1 MQLYELA
8 ATEMARGVR
17 AGEFSAS
24 EVLESCLGRIEEG
37 EGALA
42 AMITVTA
49 GKAREEAALVDGM
62 VARGEDPGPLAGVP
76 LILKDNICMRGAPVT
91 CASKMLE
98 NWVPPY
104 DAAVVEM
111 AAASGALFPGKANM
125 DEFAMGNSGEFSVF
139 THPSNP
145 WDTDRAPGGSS
156 GGCAAAVA
164 AGYAPLALGTD
175 TGGSVRQ
182 PASFCGIY
190 GLKPTWGLASRRG
203 VVPLAPTMDQV
214 GPFARTA
221 EDLALVLSVISAPDG
236 GDGTC
241 RPGQRPDYGAAV
253 ATPSLKGK
261 RVAVIRDLDGLSSLL
276 DDAVLDGL
284 SKFLDLCRDGGAEI
298 VDVSLPVTVEFGPP
312 CYHVLSRAEAASSL
326 ARYDGVRYGLS
337 KRGESLSELYTLTRG
352 EGFGPE
358 SKRRVLMGTWVM
370 SGANFDEYYTA
381 AAKTRTL
388 IVREFDDA
396 FKGCDIIALPT
407 APGPAFIKGTQG
419 GERMRMANLLTL
431 PPNLAGLPA
440 LSMNMGF
447 TGGDKPLPV
456 GVQLIAP
463 RWGEAELLNA
473 AAAVEKSVGG
483 ATVAPL
489 PAGGKGG
496 EAR

>member
-1 MQLYELA
+1 MELYELSA
-8 ATEMARGVR
+8 SGMARGVR
-17 AGEFSAS
+17 AGEFSAA
-24 EVLESCLGRIEEG
+24 EVLESCLSRIEKG
-37 EGALA
+37 EGVLS
-42 AMITVTA
+42 AMVTLTPE
-49 GKAREEAALVDGM
+49 KARKEAALVDGM
-62 VARGEDPGPLAGVP
+62 VARGEDPGLLAGVP
-76 LILKDNICMRGAPVT
+76 LILKDNICMRGAPAT

-98 NWVPPY
+98 NWFPPY

-125 DEFAMGNSGEFSVF
+125 DEFAMGNSGEYSVF
-139 THPSNP
+139 TPPSNP
-145 WDTDRAPGGSS
+145 WDTERAPGGSS

-182 PASFCGIY
+182 PAAFCGIY
-190 GLKPTWGLASRRG
+190 GLKPTWGLVSRRG

-241 RPGQRPDYGAAV
+241 RPGARPDYGAA
-253 ATPSLKGK
+253 AAAPSLKGK
-261 RVAVIRDLDGLSSLL
+261 RVASVRDLDSLASLL
-276 DDAVLDGL
+276 DQAVLDGL

-337 KRGESLSELYTLTRG
+337 RRGETLSELYTLTRG

-388 IVREFDDA
+388 IAREFDEA
-396 FKGCDIIALPT
+396 FRGCDIIALPT
-407 APGPAFIKGTQG
+407 APGPAFIKGAQG

-440 LSMNMGF
+440 LSMNIGF
-447 TGGDKPLPV
+447 TGGEKPLPV

-473 AAAVEKSVGG
+473 ASAVERAAGG
-483 ATVAPL
+483 ARISPL
-489 PAGGKGG
+489 AMGGKGG
-496 EAR
+496 DGR